1 MTYEKYY
8 KIKAQCYICE
18 HISLQCK
25 PKIDCV
31 GIKTVCDLNPDNDLP
46 ESQFCEK
53 FEACELLD
61 YL

>member
-1 MTYEKYY
+1 MSYEKYY
-8 KIKAQCYICE
+8 KIKAQCYIC
-18 HISLQCK
+18 SFYTLQATAK
-25 PKIDCV
+25 VNCV
-31 GIKTVCDLNPDNDLP
+31 GIKTVCLLNPNEDLP